1 MSEGRECTKQNPPTE
16 ITAVH
21 RIKKKINQQNQDQ
34 KAPTKLE
41 EAINTEPWQKHQ

>member
-1 MSEGRECTKQNPPTE
+1 MHKAEPTNWDQCCAQNL
-16 ITAVH
+16 
-21 RIKKKINQQNQDQ
+21 KKINQQNQDQ